1 MSYNGLIYLPT
12 SIGYELVNLQKLWVQ
27 MNKLCYLPSS
37 VCEMTSLYLLNAHFN
52 ELCGLPSAFGKLTS
66 LEILNFSSNFSDL
79 KELSSSFGDLLNFR
93 KLGLSNNQIHALP
106 NTFGRLKLEKLNLEQ
121 NPLAMPPEVIVNKG
135 VNAVKEYMLK
145 RWLDI
150 LLEEQNLE
158 VSSTPKVRL
167 ARSVSWVMDVSGSL
181 AGFLVG
187 MTSQ

>member
-1 MSYNGLIYLPT
+1 MNYAVCHLLLGSLP
-12 SIGYELVNLQKLWVQ
+12 V
-27 MNKLCYLPSS
+27 
-37 VCEMTSLYLLNAHFN
+37 
-52 ELCGLPSAFGKLTS
+52 TS
-66 LEILNFSSNFSDL
+66 LEILNLSSTFSDL
-79 KELSSSFGDLLNFR
+79 KELSSSFGDLLNLR
-93 KLGLSNNQIHALP
+93 ELDLSNNQIHALP

-121 NPLAMPPEVIVNKG
+121 NHLAMPPEVIVNKG

-150 LLEEQNLE
+150 LLEEEQSLE